1 MSNLSN
7 YLFYKGFRIICINAI
22 IRRGGREFSKARL
35 GKEGKVTTV
44 LTRDRS
50 WIDPA
55 RIIANFEF
63 FDANGKPIFYYTDD
77 VGY

>member
-1 MSNLSN
+1 MSDLSN
-7 YLFYKGFRIICINAI
+7 YLFYKGFRIIYIHAI
-22 IRRGGREFSKARL
+22 IRRKGRECSKARL
-35 GKEGKVTTV
+35 GKEGKVTI

-63 FDANGKPIFYYTDD
+63 FDASGKPIFFLPHR
-77 VGY
+77 